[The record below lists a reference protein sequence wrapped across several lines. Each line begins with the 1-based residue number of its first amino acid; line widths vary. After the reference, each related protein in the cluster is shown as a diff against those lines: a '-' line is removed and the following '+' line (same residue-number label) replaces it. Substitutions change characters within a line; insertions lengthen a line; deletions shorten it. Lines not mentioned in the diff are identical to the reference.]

1 MKTTTI
7 SSTRLNDVKR
17 IGTGL
22 AFILFPLLF
31 VFAFAVHP
39 GLLTPHRLSEV
50 ELILRAHHNALLAF
64 GHVLVLFDAAIL
76 IVVTLELMRILDR
89 TTAAWLGFIGA
100 AFTVLSAIALAA
112 EKGAECLTISALD
125 TLPEIQF
132 TQMMPGLVAI
142 FSHQGWMIL
151 VMGVMLLA
159 VGLTIQA
166 IGLLIT
172 NVVPRWQSALLL
184 GVWLMGFPDGW
195 EIVSLVGSVLL
206 AIALIPIGIR
216 IIRQKTARGEV
227 NSSLVAQGR

>member
-1 MKTTTI
+1 
-7 SSTRLNDVKR
+7 
-17 IGTGL
+17 
-22 AFILFPLLF
+22 

-39 GLLTPHRLSEV
+39 GLLTPHRLSDT
-50 ELILRAHHNALLAF
+50 ELILRAHHNTLLAF

-76 IVVTLELMRILDR
+76 IVVTLGLMRLLDC
-89 TTAAWLGFIGA
+89 TPAAWAGFIGA
-100 AFTVLSAIALAA
+100 ALTVLSAIALGA

-125 TLPEIQF
+125 TLPENQF

-159 VGLTIQA
+159 VGLTVQA

-195 EIVSLVGSVLL
+195 EIVALIGSLLL
-206 AIALIPIGIR
+206 AIALVPIGIR
-216 IIRQKTARGEV
+216 IVRPKGA
-227 NSSLVAQGR
+227 

>member
-1 MKTTTI
+1 MKTTVNT
-7 SSTRLNDVKR
+7 SSKSLDEVKR

-22 AFILFPLLF
+22 TFILFPLIF

-39 GLLTPHRLSEV
+39 GLLTPHRLSDT

-64 GHVLVLFDAAIL
+64 GHALVLFDAAIL
-76 IVVTLELMRILDR
+76 VVVTLGLMRILDR
-89 TTAAWLGFIGA
+89 TTAAWAGFIGA
-100 AFTVLSAIALAA
+100 ALTVVSAIALGA

-125 TLPEIQF
+125 TLPENQF
-132 TQMMPGLVAI
+132 TQMIPGLVAI

-172 NVVPRWQSALLL
+172 NAIPRWQSALLL

-195 EIVSLVGSVLL
+195 EIVALIGSIMLS
-206 AIALIPIGIR
+206 IALIPTGIR
-216 IIRQKTARGEV
+216 MITDKMPMKHKLAPL
-227 NSSLVAQGR
+227 SS

>member
-1 MKTTTI
+1 MNTT
-7 SSTRLNDVKR
+7 STASPMVLNDVKR

-22 AFILFPLLF
+22 AFVLFPLLF

-39 GLLTPHRLSEV
+39 GLLTPHRLSDV
-50 ELILRAHHNALLAF
+50 QLILRAHHNSLLAF

-76 IVVTLELMRILDR
+76 IVVTLGLMRMLDN
-89 TTAAWLGFIGA
+89 TFAAWAGFIGA
-100 AFTVLSAIALAA
+100 ALTVLSAIALGA

-125 TLPEIQF
+125 TLPESQF

-195 EIVSLVGSVLL
+195 EIVALIGSVLL

-216 IIRQKTARGEV
+216 IMRPKTA
-227 NSSLVAQGR
+227 

>member
-1 MKTTTI
+1 MKAE
-7 SSTRLNDVKR
+7 STFPSVRLNDVKR
-17 IGTGL
+17 IGMGL
-22 AFILFPLLF
+22 AFILFPLIF

-39 GLLTPHRLSEV
+39 GLLTPHRLSDT

-64 GHVLVLFDAAIL
+64 GHAMVLFDAAIL
-76 IVVTLELMRILDR
+76 VPVTIGLMRILDH
-89 TTAAWLGFIGA
+89 TKVAWAGFIGA
-100 AFTVLSAIALAA
+100 VLTVVSAIALGA

-125 TLPEIQF
+125 TLPENQF

-166 IGLLIT
+166 IGLFIT
-172 NVVPRWQSALLL
+172 NTVPRWQSVLLL

-195 EIVSLVGSVLL
+195 ESVALIGSVLL
-206 AIALIPIGIR
+206 AIALIPIGIQLMIKR
-216 IIRQKTARGEV
+216 KT
-227 NSSLVAQGR
+227 